1 MDDSCPSHHGNLS
14 LYLVSTKFQSVVD
27 KVELSSNSALAGAQT
42 CPGNPRHTT
51 THHLQLAYQVLCSNL
66 EAFLRKIME
75 TKFVS
80 YHLRKIRV
88 PKNVWVVTG

>member
-1 MDDSCPSHHGNLS
+1 MIQGKSDVQSEVCPQTEAHRQAAPPVDDSCPSHHGNLS

-51 THHLQLAYQVLCSNL
+51 NPQYIMIQLYYLLA
-66 EAFLRKIME
+66 
-75 TKFVS
+75 
-80 YHLRKIRV
+80 
-88 PKNVWVVTG
+88 